1 MPQLTAVQA
10 AEVHQQ
16 LTWRTLR
23 LVSSTNLCSVQL
35 WCTPSTGHP
44 FFTKAAEA
52 YSLALLTQSSG
63 DLGQRMNAALSI
75 GINQFGYA
83 LLIGCDCP
91 SLTRNDLASALVALI
106 GAHSRY

>member
-16 LTWRTLR
+16 LTWWMLR
-23 LVSSTNLCSVQL
+23 LVSSANLCPVQL
-35 WCTPSTGHP
+35 WCAPSSTGHP
-44 FFTKAAEA
+44 FFAKAAEA

-63 DLGQRMNAALSI
+63 DLGQRMNAALST
-75 GINQFGYA
+75 GINQFGHA

-91 SLTRNDLASALVALI
+91 SLTRNDLALRTGCINRKS
-106 GAHSRY
+106 